1 VLLVDVLR
9 AVKPILATN
18 NLLFFMAELI
28 VEKIVAPRSKIV
40 ELSVVIVDPLTAN
53 TWLAVDKFL
62 DDKPLV
68 DGPTSVAVSPSAAE
82 PILVVDS
89 FAVGDLDLTIERMTL
104 FVGNHREHTA
114 ILGQHLVR
122 MSILEFD

>member
-1 VLLVDVLR
+1 
-9 AVKPILATN
+9 
-18 NLLFFMAELI
+18 
-28 VEKIVAPRSKIV
+28 
-40 ELSVVIVDPLTAN
+40 VIVDPLTAN